1 MNLFNNIFQPLANLG
16 SFWQRQ
22 ANAKIF
28 RWNLFFIISQIAFLF
43 WKFNSLPPQ
52 VPLFYSLPWGE
63 SQLTQASLLFILPTI
78 SLILLLINHL
88 FAISLT
94 KTSFLLSRILLAISL
109 VFSFL
114 SLTALIHIVYLI
126 T

>member
-1 MNLFNNIFQPLANLG
+1 MDLTNIFQPLAALG
-16 SFWQRQ
+16 KFWQEK
-22 ANAKIF
+22 ANTKIF
-28 RWNLFFIISQIAFLF
+28 RWNLIFIISQIIFLF

-52 VPLFYSLPWGE
+52 VPLYYSLPWGE
-63 SQLTQASLLFILPTI
+63 SQLTQTSLLFILPTI

-88 FAISLT
+88 FAIGLT
-94 KTSFLLSRILLAISL
+94 KTSLFLSKILLVISL

-114 SLTALIHIVYLI
+114 SLITLLHIVYII